1 MRFAWWSTVAALGMV
16 GGCTSDGTNVVRGK
30 GLALATL
37 PAESQAKVYQ
47 AAVKGAF
54 DVDESLSL
62 LLDSRL
68 LPRGVGLAPEG
79 RMTDT
84 VAAELRRIGLT
95 RGTCEPPLQGVK
107 GPPHCAAALPGY
119 VVRFSPVFK
128 LGGDSTQV
136 YVYVQKYDTPNSDP
150 SQTMNFE
157 RAYQIVHRGDAWSA
171 AREGRVPRELRGAPR

>member
-1 MRFAWWSTVAALGMV
+1 MRLAWWSTVAALGMA
-16 GGCTSDGTNVVRGK
+16 GGCARDDTNVVRGK
-30 GLALATL
+30 GLLVATL

-47 AAVKGAF
+47 AAVRGAF

-79 RMTDT
+79 RMPDT
-84 VAAELRRIGLT
+84 VAAALSRIGVT
-95 RGTCEPPLQGVK
+95 RGACEPPLRGVK
-107 GPPHCAAALPGY
+107 GPPHCTAALPGY

-157 RAYQIVHRGDAWSA
+157 RAYQIVHSGDEWRA
-171 AREGRVPRELRGAPR
+171 AREGRVPPELRGAPR